1 MYEETLTFPMAS
13 QMCKNKKCYSVTFF
27 TEIETVKSDLVIK

>member
-1 MYEETLTFPMAS
+1 MYEETLTFAIAS

-27 TEIETVKSDLVIK
+27 TEIETVKSDFVIE